1 MLAASLTISTWQN
14 YDSRKGVIGMRRG
27 FALIIVTVLSLVFGA
42 GAFAPTVDRSNLE
55 KEIEAMYAQ
64 IREKEKLLI
73 APAAE
78 DQAKFAEFLSPPE
91 TGIFRLMPREKYDGK
106 LSVRGGGAY
115 YSFTRLTHEYG
126 YGSDIELSRGS
137 FSVGFAGYD
146 FGFIT
151 ILGDVPL
158 ESVTLNHPAIK
169 FHLEYVL
176 PTKEPDIRAQQRQSH
191 NGYKVGE
198 FTYTRNAV
206 ASLHTTYLLRS
217 IDYSG
222 GDILVALRVIRR
234 DADGSVVLLW
244 KKLKVF
250 PAPMAER

>member
-1 MLAASLTISTWQN
+1 
-14 YDSRKGVIGMRRG
+14 MRRL
-27 FALIIVTVLSLVFGA
+27 FAVLLIAILLLVFGT
-42 GAFAPTVDRSNLE
+42 GAVAPPLDRTKLE
-55 KEIEAMYAQ
+55 KEIAAMYAQ

-73 APAAE
+73 APSAE
-78 DQAKFAEFLSPPE
+78 DQAKYAEFLSAPE
-91 TGIFRLMPREKYDGK
+91 AGIFRLMPRERYDGK

-115 YSFTRLTHEYG
+115 YSFTRLTHDYG
-126 YGSDIELSRGS
+126 YGSDIELSHGS
-137 FSVGFAGYD
+137 FSVGFAGFDY
-146 FGFIT
+146 GFIT

-158 ESVTLNHPAIK
+158 ESVTLAHPAIK
-169 FHLEYVL
+169 FHLEYAL

-206 ASLHTTYLLRS
+206 ASLNTTYLLRS

-222 GDILVALRVIRR
+222 GDILVAFRVIRR
-234 DADGSVVLLW
+234 DADGSVVSLW

>member
-1 MLAASLTISTWQN
+1 
-14 YDSRKGVIGMRRG
+14 MRR
-27 FALIIVTVLSLVFGA
+27 FLAILIVTALSLVFGV
-42 GAFAPTVDRSNLE
+42 GAYAPVIDRGELE
-55 KEIEAMYAQ
+55 KEIERMYTQ
-64 IREKEKLLI
+64 IREKEKQLI

-78 DQAKFAEFLSPPE
+78 DQAKFAEFLDQAE

-126 YGSDIELSRGS
+126 YGSDLELSRGS

-146 FGFIT
+146 YGFIT
-151 ILGDVPL
+151 ILGDMPL
-158 ESVTLNHPAIK
+158 EAVTMAHPATK

-206 ASLHTTYLLRS
+206 ASPNTTYLLRS

-222 GDILVALRVIRR
+222 GDILVAFRVIRR
-234 DADGSVVLLW
+234 DADGSVVILW